1 MVYIIIVPAGR
12 TPKLRLGFPVFLVAT
27 ATGEAPFAGM
37 AWIDSMA
44 RSGQI
49 PLAAHEH
56 QIHFAFTIFE
66 QTGGFPP
73 PPKGGGLQ
81 P

>member
-1 MVYIIIVPAGR
+1 MVCIITVPAGR
-12 TPKLRLGFPVFLVAT
+12 TPKLRPSFSVFLVAT
-27 ATGEAPFAGM
+27 AKGGALFTGM
-37 AWIDSMA
+37 AWIGGIV

-73 PPKGGGLQ
+73 PPKGGGFQ